1 MIQKDD
7 LTNVLGA
14 LIFALCGAQLVGRDA
29 GAPQAHAGDSKMS
42 KSQAW
47 SPRAAELYF
56 KESII
61 GQLSAVIGEALA
73 RRSTAAEDARRAAVQ
88 AGRKASTASSH
99 PATAATPAAAPV
111 AEHKSLLDR
120 LDAWH
125 FRQAQRER
133 EAYLARSKDVFDLE
147 RRMRA
152 MERGPIGRYY

>member
-1 MIQKDD
+1 
-7 LTNVLGA
+7 
-14 LIFALCGAQLVGRDA
+14 
-29 GAPQAHAGDSKMS
+29 MS

-47 SPRAAELYF
+47 SPKVAELYF

-61 GQLSAVIGEALA
+61 GQLSAVVAEAVA
-73 RRSTAAEDARRAAVQ
+73 RRSTAAEDARKAAARAA
-88 AGRKASTASSH
+88 RKPSTV
-99 PATAATPAAAPV
+99 AAEAAAPV
-111 AEHKSLLDR
+111 EARKSLLDR

-152 MERGPIGRYY
+152 IDRGTMGRYY

>member
-1 MIQKDD
+1 
-7 LTNVLGA
+7 
-14 LIFALCGAQLVGRDA
+14 
-29 GAPQAHAGDSKMS
+29 MS

-47 SPRAAELYF
+47 SPKAAELYF

-61 GQLSAVIGEALA
+61 GQLSAVVAEALA
-73 RRSTAAEDARRAAVQ
+73 RRSTAAEDARKAAVV
-88 AGRKASTASSH
+88 AGRRSSTAA
-99 PATAATPAAAPV
+99 PKAGAAAVRVQPR
-111 AEHKSLLDR
+111 KSLLDR

-152 MERGPIGRYY
+152 IDRGTMGRYY

>member
-1 MIQKDD
+1 
-7 LTNVLGA
+7 
-14 LIFALCGAQLVGRDA
+14 
-29 GAPQAHAGDSKMS
+29 MS

-73 RRSTAAEDARRAAVQ
+73 RRSTAAQDARRAAVQ
-88 AGRKASTASSH
+88 AGRKPSTASSQ
-99 PATAATPAAAPV
+99 PAAASAP
-111 AEHKSLLDR
+111 AAIPERKSLLDR

-152 MERGPIGRYY
+152 LERAPIGRYY

>member
-1 MIQKDD
+1 
-7 LTNVLGA
+7 
-14 LIFALCGAQLVGRDA
+14 
-29 GAPQAHAGDSKMS
+29 MS

-56 KESII
+56 KDSII
-61 GQLSAVIGEALA
+61 GQLSAIVGEALA
-73 RRSTAAEDARRAAVQ
+73 RRSTAAEDARKVAVQ
-88 AGRKASTASSH
+88 AGRK
-99 PATAATPAAAPV
+99 PATAGNAAATPAPAPV

-147 RRMRA
+147 RRIRA
-152 MERGPIGRYY
+152 IERGPGSMGRYY